1 MIAAVLH
8 APGDIRVE
16 EVAAPTV
23 TPGHALVRVSAVGVC
38 GSDLPRMLTKGAH
51 NLPLICGHEFSGIV
65 VEKADDVDVA
75 IGTRVTVPPMIP
87 DFDSEAAR
95 AGLLGQT
102 PDYDYF
108 GSRRDGAYT
117 ELVSV
122 PKTNLLPVPDGVDDV
137 AAASVD
143 PAAIALHALWRTG
156 VTAGERVAVVG
167 AGPIGLFAVQW
178 ARILGASEVVAV
190 DVMEEKLDLA
200 RELGASEG
208 LIAGQTAGHHR
219 SFDVVV
225 ETAGAV
231 PAENDAI
238 RLAGPQ
244 GRVVFIG
251 IPPGD
256 VTLSAAAFQHLLREE
271 VTIHGAWNS
280 FSAPWPGPEWT
291 ASLEMMAQG
300 RLKTAEVVS
309 HRERL
314 EDLPEVLGWMGER
327 ERFFSKVMFFPNGEP
342 DASGVLRAD
351 ASAGTDDAP
360 AADPARNGVAVGQG
374 ASA

>member
-16 EVAAPTV
+16 DVPEPTL
-23 TPGHALVRVSAVGVC
+23 TPGHALVRVAAVGVC

-51 NLPLICGHEFSGIV
+51 NLPLICGHEFSGV
-65 VEKADDVDVA
+65 VVAAADDVDVA
-75 IGTRVTVPPMIP
+75 VGTRVTVPPMIP

-122 PKTNLLPVPDGVDDV
+122 PKTNLLPVPDDVDDV

-156 VTAGERVAVVG
+156 VTAGERVAIVG

-178 ARILGASEVVAV
+178 AKILGASEVVAV
-190 DVMEEKLDLA
+190 DVMQEKLDLA
-200 RELGASEG
+200 RSLGATDA
-208 LIAGQTAGHHR
+208 LIAGQTSGQHR

-231 PAENDAI
+231 AAENDAVM
-238 RLAGPQ
+238 LAGPQ

-256 VTLSAAAFQHLLREE
+256 VTLAASTFQHLLREE
-271 VTIHGAWNS
+271 ITLSGAWNS
-280 FSAPWPGPEWT
+280 FSAPWPGDEWT
-291 ASLEMMAQG
+291 ASLDMMAQG
-300 RLKTAEVVS
+300 RLKTAEIVS
-309 HRERL
+309 HRESI
-314 EDLPEVLGWMGER
+314 EDLPEILKWMGER
-327 ERFFSKVMFFPNGEP
+327 ERFFSKVMFFPNGGLPTP
-342 DASGVLRAD
+342 DGAAAD
-351 ASAGTDDAP
+351 A
-360 AADPARNGVAVGQG
+360 AAAAQDGSSPVGAG